1 MFAVFR
7 KELRLL
13 FRIKSTYIILAVLLS
28 AIGIL
33 TVVFAPMG
41 GLQFIPI
48 YLAPLTFAL
57 LPLVEIFAA
66 RRQKHT
72 AFEDVCFSAGI
83 SPMALILGHFGAHF
97 AVLFIPVVL
106 LLLLPPLFSTM
117 GSIAFGSVYTSI
129 FGYLLLVAFL
139 LAMEQCILAWITK
152 ENLKIFVAYAIPVV
166 LYLYHFLT
174 SLLPLEGVARAL
186 LTATNPVGL
195 FYAFTYGRFPFA
207 DLIALLAGIT
217 LCLFGAIL
225 LCKKR
230 RGDFTTSTRGKKGIV
245 VLSLSLALT
254 LVLSMGSALLPSRLM
269 NPDVSGS
276 ETFEIVAEAT
286 DYLRGLN
293 KDVTLYYLVN
303 GGEKAADV
311 DMQYFLED
319 LAALSSHLNV
329 ELVNIA
335 KDSALTKRFGA
346 ENLSDQ
352 SLIVA
357 SGNRYQLLEQN
368 DLYHYY
374 NADLQVSLTPV
385 QYTYYLSAYSHYLQT
400 GSFGDFDQTAVAYG
414 AQLYASTATVAY
426 FDGCARLINA
436 IHYVTSPAAPT
447 AKLYASQNAMD
458 DSLLAYLVAAGYYF
472 EEIQTLADFAD
483 GCDLLIIHT
492 PKSDIS
498 EEEAEA
504 LSAYLENG
512 GKVFLVTSCLYND
525 LPNLHSV
532 TQQFGLDVLQ
542 TKNIVCEQDKDYYY
556 SAERTDCFLA
566 HIAPCDITA
575 DFDGYFAVISAHAIK
590 ISENT
595 PAGVT
600 VFPLLYTGEKS
611 GCLMYEGGEI
621 DTENTEQLTV
631 GAVAQ
636 KGEGTLVWLASA
648 DSASVLGYSMSS
660 GGNFTLIREIMDQ
673 LSQNTYESVSVP
685 STLMTTNT
693 LTLGENA
700 ELILGILLIAVL
712 PLALLVPGLIYLY
725 KRKKR

>member
-1 MFAVFR
+1 MSAIFR

-28 AIGIL
+28 AIGL
-33 TVVFAPMG
+33 FTVIFAPMG
-41 GLQFIPI
+41 GLQFIPV

-57 LPLVEIFAA
+57 LPLVEIFAVQ
-66 RRQKHT
+66 RQKRT
-72 AFEDVCFSAGI
+72 AFEDVCLSAGI
-83 SPMALILGHFGAHF
+83 SPTAMMLGQFGAHF
-97 AVLFIPVVL
+97 TVFLIPVVL
-106 LLLLPPLFSTM
+106 LLLLPPLLSTT
-117 GSIAFGSVYTSI
+117 GSIAFGSVYTSV

-139 LAMEQCILAWITK
+139 LAIEQCILAWVAKDKWRI
-152 ENLKIFVAYAIPVV
+152 LVAYAIPVV
-166 LYLYHFLT
+166 LYVYHFLT

-207 DLIALLAGIT
+207 DLIALLAGIA
-217 LCLFGAIL
+217 LCLFGGIL

-230 RGDFTTSTRGKKGIV
+230 RGDFTAPTCGKKGIV
-245 VLSLSLALT
+245 ALSLALALT
-254 LVLSMGSALLPSRLM
+254 LILSMGTALVPARLM
-269 NPDVSGS
+269 SPDVSGS
-276 ETFEIVAEAT
+276 ETFEVVAEAK
-286 DYLRGLN
+286 DYLRGLD
-293 KDVTLYYLVN
+293 KDVTLYYLVS
-303 GGEKAADV
+303 GGARAADV

-319 LAALSSHLNV
+319 LVALSAHLKL
-329 ELVNIA
+329 ELVNTA
-335 KDSALTKRFGA
+335 KDSTLLERFGA

-357 SGNRYQLLEQN
+357 SGNRYQLLDQN

-374 NADLQVSLTPV
+374 NADLQTSLTPV
-385 QYTYYLSAYSHYLQT
+385 QYAYYLSAYNNYLQT
-400 GSFGDFDQTAVAYG
+400 GSFGDYDQTAVAYG
-414 AQLYASTATVAY
+414 AQLYSSTTTVAY

-436 IHYVTSPAAPT
+436 IHYVTSPLAPT
-447 AKLYASQNAMD
+447 AKLYASQGAMD
-458 DSLLAYLVAAGYYF
+458 SSLSAFLAASGYYF
-472 EEIQTLADFAD
+472 EEIGTLTDFAN

-498 EEEAEA
+498 GEEAEA
-504 LSAYLENG
+504 LSAYLESG
-512 GKVFLVTSCLYND
+512 GKVFLVTSCIYND

-542 TKNIVCEQDKDYYY
+542 TKNIVCEQDKDYHY
-556 SAERTDCFLA
+556 SAERSDCFLA
-566 HIAPCDITA
+566 HIAPCDMTA
-575 DFDGYFAVISAHAIK
+575 HFDGYFAVISAHAIK
-590 ISENT
+590 IAENA
-595 PAGVT
+595 PAGIN
-600 VFPLLYTGEKS
+600 VFPLLYTGETS

-621 DTENTEQLTV
+621 DTENPERLTV

-636 KGEGTLVWLASA
+636 KGDGTLVWLASA
-648 DSASVLGYSMSS
+648 DSASIVGYSMSS
-660 GGNFTLIREIMDQ
+660 GGNFTLIREILDQ
-673 LSQNTYESVSVP
+673 LSQNTYESVSVS

-712 PLALLVPGLIYLY
+712 PMALLVPGLIFLY